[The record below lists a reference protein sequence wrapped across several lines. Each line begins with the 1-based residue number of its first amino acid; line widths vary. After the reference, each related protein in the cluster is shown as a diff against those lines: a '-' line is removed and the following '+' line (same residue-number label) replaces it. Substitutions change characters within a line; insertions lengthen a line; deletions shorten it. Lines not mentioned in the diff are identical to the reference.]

1 MPYNFSRSLFIDCA
15 NLEEVKK
22 WNATGIIDGV
32 TTNQFVFVRDGLR
45 AKEVNK
51 IIRSICTEMKD
62 KPVCIELS
70 DSNKSPENM
79 LLEAKRLNAMAAN
92 IVVKVPIIPDTT
104 KSLWIIK
111 QLAKANIAVNATL
124 IMTFEQMLMAIL
136 AVRLCKKTSF
146 VSLFWGRTI
155 EDHVKYRSRSDF
167 MAQYPR
173 VGMES
178 PVNSEPK
185 NIVTATSQFI
195 KEGNYTNTKIIV
207 GSIRT
212 AAMVGE
218 SFAAGA
224 NIVTTTSE
232 ILNAMLFSKRTLE
245 TMEQFDE
252 AWKKLQEAK

>member
-1 MPYNFSRSLFIDCA
+1 MLHNFNRSLFIDCA
-15 NLEEVKK
+15 DLAEVKK

-32 TTNQFVFVRDGLR
+32 TTNQYVMLRDGLR

-51 IIRSICTEMKD
+51 VIKLICAEMKN

-70 DSNKSPENM
+70 DSSKSSENM
-79 LLEAKRLNAMAAN
+79 LLEAKKLNEMAVN

-104 KSLWIIK
+104 KSLWVIK

-136 AVRLCKKTSF
+136 AVRSCKKTSF

-185 NIVTATSQFI
+185 NIVSAASQFI
-195 KEGNYTNTKIIV
+195 KEGNFTNTKIIA

-218 SFAAGA
+218 SFASGV
-224 NIVTTTSE
+224 NIVTATPE

-252 AWKKLQEAK
+252 AWKKLQKTK